1 MLTLD
6 MRKLRIRTLIYELKR
21 HACSIMKKCDGTGY
35 PFGLKS
41 DQIPAVAKII
51 AIADV
56 YDAMT
61 SARVYR
67 GALCPLK

>member
-1 MLTLD
+1 MLILDEKLKNQNID
-6 MRKLRIRTLIYELKR
+6 MRIKE
-21 HACSIMKKCDGTGY
+21 ACLLHHEKCDGTGY